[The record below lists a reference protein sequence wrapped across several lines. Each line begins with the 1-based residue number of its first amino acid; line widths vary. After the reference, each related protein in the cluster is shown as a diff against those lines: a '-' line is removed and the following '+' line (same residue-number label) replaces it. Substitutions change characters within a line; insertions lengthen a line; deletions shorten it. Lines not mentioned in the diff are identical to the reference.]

1 MRLNLEYYF
10 RTMIVRI
17 VELSLQPDKLVQSKI
32 LLEEVAPKVRAMKG
46 CSFLEILDDI
56 HDESRFTTYSY
67 WDSEEDL
74 NRYRD
79 SETFVNFWKALKPNF
94 KAKARAWSSER
105 LVRYE

>member
-1 MRLNLEYYF
+1 MNLEYYF
-10 RTMIVRI
+10 HTMIVRI
-17 VELSLQPDKLVQSKI
+17 VELSIHPEKLANAKQ
-32 LLEEVAPKVRAMKG
+32 LLIEVAPKVRGMKG

-56 HDESRFTTYSY
+56 HDVSRFTTYSY
-67 WDSEEDL
+67 WESEEDL

-79 SETFVNFWKALKPNF
+79 SETFLVFWKAIKPNF